1 MDAGFRTMAKG
12 ASKIA
17 QDTEGF
23 GSLFADVADIM
34 EGRVGA
40 TKSRG
45 KIKRTDLARPERR
58 TDMVNEMIK
67 NIEGWELLPGE
78 RRKQIQDRLRAQ
90 TQGDPSKRVMAR
102 RAAQEMKKF
111 PEVEVTGTRGGFS
124 ARVKV
129 ELVDQSGNII
139 DKTETSPG
147 QSTPGK

>member
-1 MDAGFRTMAKG
+1 
-12 ASKIA
+12 
-17 QDTEGF
+17 
-23 GSLFADVADIM
+23 
-34 EGRVGA
+34 
-40 TKSRG
+40 
-45 KIKRTDLARPERR
+45 
-58 TDMVNEMIK
+58 MVNEMIK